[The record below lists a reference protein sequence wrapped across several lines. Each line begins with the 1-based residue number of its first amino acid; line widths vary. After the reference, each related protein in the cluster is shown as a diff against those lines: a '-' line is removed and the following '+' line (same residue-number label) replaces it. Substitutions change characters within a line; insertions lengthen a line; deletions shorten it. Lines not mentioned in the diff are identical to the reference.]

1 MDSAFAVFVIS
12 LCFTGMALSKDKN
25 ATLESDIERL
35 LRESQKPKVNE
46 AFQVKLLTY
55 IIGTPDEIA
64 NILDKSDKNRKLWD
78 PQCEDCTRL
87 NAGQFALRYGA
98 FSEKKEYLNAMMKGS
113 FLVVEKVNDGEQVN
127 IFHFQKVE
135 NKPFIMRV
143 TYYGQVTPK

>member
-64 NILDKSDKNRKLWD
+64 KSIDGGSIIRIEKGTRTILKDNEIYLLTLVKNKLHD
-78 PQCEDCTRL
+78 T
-87 NAGQFALRYGA
+87 
-98 FSEKKEYLNAMMKGS
+98 
-113 FLVVEKVNDGEQVN
+113 
-127 IFHFQKVE
+127 KVE
-135 NKPFIMRV
+135 VFASGISNF
-143 TYYGQVTPK
+143 